1 MTGLLSS
8 QGIRVSQARVGE
20 AQRRTNP
27 LYHHQ
32 RRSSSA
38 RLSNPIPY
46 SADYF
51 GHKLHVDQ
59 NEKLVMY
66 GVTHVCARDGYSGKV
81 VGFVTM
87 PVKNNIEIY
96 SHLFRC
102 DIMLLTHTA
111 IINSFVLSFHTTEI

>member
-8 QGIRVSQARVGE
+8 QGIRVSQAKVGE

-87 PVKNNIEIY
+87 RVKNNIEIY